1 MMPDT
6 SIRDTARVT
15 RTRERVRRP
24 LTRAA
29 VIDAAARVIAR
40 CGHRGAKWS
49 LIARELG
56 DPEALV
62 AASWFPGPEAL
73 IEECY
78 ARTAEGLHDC
88 LLQAETAPGTGLDRI
103 AAFLVAALE
112 TRRERGVF
120 LSFRRTGDL
129 SEPLQRRVREH
140 DMMVRARLRRL
151 LAKGRDDGTLA
162 ARSLEGVCDLILSVL
177 QSGSPTAGD
186 RPQQSM
192 WDSEL
197 VELLLTALADPHP
210 PEKHDTAVGRTH
222 DVDVAHGSCLCGTVR
237 FEIRGPFEEMNHCH
251 CSMCR
256 RHHGSVF
263 ASFVAV
269 PKERFRWIDGEEWVT
284 TYQSS
289 QGQRSFCRWC
299 GSATAVHDED
309 LVFCPASGLDTGSGA
324 RRGSQVFVGSR
335 QSWHTVT
342 DDLPPPDA

>member
-1 MMPDT
+1 MHDRAP
-6 SIRDTARVT
+6 
-15 RTRERVRRP
+15 RTIAGPRRC
-24 LTRAA
+24 AA

-56 DPEALV
+56 DPDALA
-62 AASWFPGPEAL
+62 AASWFPSIEAL
-73 IEECY
+73 VDACY

-88 LLQAETAPGTGLDRI
+88 LLQAETTPGTGLDRI

-129 SEPLQRRVREH
+129 PESLQRRVREH
-140 DMMVRARLRRL
+140 DMMIRSRLRRL

-222 DVDVAHGSCLCGTVR
+222 EMEVARGSWLCSGT
-237 FEIRGPFEEMNHCH
+237 
-251 CSMCR
+251 
-256 RHHGSVF
+256 
-263 ASFVAV
+263 
-269 PKERFRWIDGEEWVT
+269 
-284 TYQSS
+284 
-289 QGQRSFCRWC
+289 
-299 GSATAVHDED
+299 
-309 LVFCPASGLDTGSGA
+309 

-335 QSWHTVT
+335 ASWHTIT
-342 DDLPPPDA
+342 DDLAPTDG